1 MSEYKHR
8 MSLTVPQTLMPQAN
22 QLALIVGV
30 SEHDDKTFT
39 QANWQD
45 KDGNLYAVCSTVI
58 KPVVLGLFGISLADI
73 TLPAHAINADV
84 TAAQQAL
91 DKVVMYKQGD
101 KSSITSIMCAIDF
114 EPLTAFADM
123 GLTIIESD
131 DEQTQ
136 KAD

>member
-8 MSLTVPQTLMPQAN
+8 MSLAVPQALMAKAN

-30 SEHDDKTFT
+30 SEYDVNTFT

-45 KDGNLYAVCSTVI
+45 KDGNLYAVCSTAI
-58 KPVVLGLFGISLADI
+58 KPVVLSMFGISLTDI
-73 TLPAHAINADV
+73 TLPAHASNADV
-84 TAAQQAL
+84 VAAQQAL

-101 KSSITSIMCAIDF
+101 KASTAKIMCAIDF
-114 EPLTAFADM
+114 EPLAAFDDM

-131 DEQTQ
+131 FYGYPND
-136 KAD
+136 

>member
-1 MSEYKHR
+1 MSDYKHR
-8 MSLTVPQTLMPQAN
+8 MTLAVPQALMPQAN

-39 QANWQD
+39 TANWQD

-58 KPVVLGLFGISLADI
+58 KPVVLGLFGVSLSNI
-73 TLPAHAINADV
+73 TLPTHAINADV

-101 KSSITSIMCAIDF
+101 KASTTKIMCAIDF
-114 EPLTAFADM
+114 EPLQAFTDM
-123 GLTIIESD
+123 GLTIIEV
-131 DEQTQ
+131 EP
-136 KAD
+136 

>member
-8 MSLTVPQTLMPQAN
+8 MTLAVPDSLIPQAN

-39 QANWQD
+39 AANWQD

-58 KPVVLGLFGISLADI
+58 KPVVLGLFGISLTDI
-73 TLPAHAINADV
+73 TLPTHAINADV
-84 TAAQQAL
+84 AAAQQAL
-91 DKVVMYKQGD
+91 DKVMMYKQGD
-101 KSSITSIMCAIDF
+101 KASTASIMCAIDF

-123 GLTIIESD
+123 GLTIIESVLQPTI
-131 DEQTQ
+131 E
-136 KAD
+136 

>member
-8 MSLTVPQTLMPQAN
+8 MSLTVPQALMAKAN

-30 SEHDDKTFT
+30 SEYDDKTFT
-39 QANWQD
+39 TANWQD
-45 KDGNLYAVCSTVI
+45 ANGNLYAVCSTVI
-58 KPVVLGLFGISLADI
+58 KPVVLGLFGINLSNI
-73 TLPAHAINADV
+73 TLPAHAINADI

-101 KSSITSIMCAIDF
+101 KASTTSIMCAIDF

-123 GLTIIESD
+123 GLTIIEV
-131 DEQTQ
+131 EL
-136 KAD
+136 

>member
-8 MSLTVPQTLMPQAN
+8 MSLAVPQALMAQAN
-22 QLALIVGV
+22 NLALITGL
-30 SEHDDKTFT
+30 SAADINTFT
-39 QANWQD
+39 TANWQD

-73 TLPAHAINADV
+73 TLPDHAINADV

-91 DKVVMYKQGD
+91 DKVVMYKQGN
-101 KSSITSIMCAIDF
+101 KASTASIMCAIDF

-123 GLTIIESD
+123 GLTIIEV
-131 DEQTQ
+131 EP
-136 KAD
+136 

>member
-8 MSLTVPQTLMPQAN
+8 MSLAVPQALISKAN
-22 QLALIVGV
+22 QLALIVGE
-30 SEHDDKTFT
+30 SSDDDKTFT
-39 QANWQD
+39 ATNWQD

-58 KPVVLGLFGISLADI
+58 KPVVLGLFGIRLTDV
-73 TLPAHAINADV
+73 TLPAHAVNADV

-101 KSSITSIMCAIDF
+101 KVSTTSIMCAIDF
-114 EPLTAFADM
+114 EPLQAFSDM

-131 DEQTQ
+131 LQPTIE
-136 KAD
+136 

>member
-1 MSEYKHR
+1 MSDYKHR
-8 MSLTVPQTLMPQAN
+8 MSLAVPQALMAQAN

-39 QANWQD
+39 AANWQD

-58 KPVVLGLFGISLADI
+58 KPVVLGLFGVNLSNI

-84 TAAQQAL
+84 AAAQQAL

-101 KSSITSIMCAIDF
+101 KASTAEIMCAIDF

-123 GLTIIESD
+123 GLTIIEV
-131 DEQTQ
+131 EP
-136 KAD
+136 